1 MRYILPDA
9 DFGKVVLSTPP
20 PGHGVS
26 SPGAESVHIPAETP
40 ADARLRRKAQVA
52 WRQSAGQVIR
62 LSDNSEL
69 WIGKVGEPVRGR
81 PGYYKRCEFM
91 VDGEMQYRAEVVCI
105 GRTMSWYDYK
115 YYLREKVGNPDL
127 VIAMVVDSFN
137 LWPRRE
143 RGRRLPVLHA
153 PDIQPETDASRAQ
166 TLMDKILK
174 LDTRIIELQV
184 QAENAPPTGTMA
196 VRIDLQVQI
205 KKLFRK
211 KEKLEAQL

>member
-9 DFGKVVLSTPP
+9 DFGTIRLSTPP

-26 SPGAESVHIPAETP
+26 SPGADSHIPAETP

-52 WRQSAGQVIR
+52 WRQSTGQVIR

-69 WIGKVGEPVRGR
+69 WIGKTGEPVRGR

-91 VDGEMQYRAEVVCI
+91 VNGEMQYRAEVVCI

-137 LWPRRE
+137 VWPRRE